1 MLSFLVPWVAQPAL
15 LLPLLATSVL
25 STAAVAAAVLALR
38 IHADARLPDL
48 QLLHREVDE
57 VRSRLAE
64 ARGRGEDLEPHEA
77 RLRRLQR
84 LLPPD
89 DLRRL

>member
-1 MLSFLVPWVAQPAL
+1 MVPWVAQPAL
-15 LLPLLATSVL
+15 LLPLLATSFL
-25 STAAVAAAVLALR
+25 STAAVAAAMLALR
-38 IHADARLPDL
+38 VHSESRLPDL
-48 QLLHREVDE
+48 ELLHREVDE
-57 VRSRLAE
+57 VRGLLLE
-64 ARGRGEDLEPHEA
+64 ARRRGEDLEPHEA

>member
-1 MLSFLVPWVAQPAL
+1 MLSFVLQALPGALV
-15 LLPLLATSVL
+15 LPILVTSVL
-25 STAAVAAAVLALR
+25 STAAVAAAVLAVR
-38 IHADARLPDL
+38 VHAESRRPDL

-57 VRSRLAE
+57 VRNVLAD
-64 ARGRGEDLEPHEA
+64 ARRRGEDLEPHEA